1 MCRTGRA
8 GAGVLGTLQDDGRSC
23 VTAGV
28 FRRTAHVQ
36 GWPEDGAGG
45 QGMFQDDGH
54 SCVTTG
60 VLRRTGGVQDWLSR
74 GRGTGNSPGGW
85 SQMCHYRGA
94 QEEWGCAG
102 SAKQGQG
109 DQEHSRTIV
118 TAVSLQS
125 CSGGLGVCRVGWAGG
140 RGTRNAPGGW
150 SQLYLCVVTCV
161 TVTAHW
167 PGWKGQGGRGR
178 CH

>member
-1 MCRTGRA
+1 M
-8 GAGVLGTLQDDGRSC
+8 
-23 VTAGV
+23 TAWCEN
-28 FRRTAHVQ
+28 A
-36 GWPEDGAGG
+36 
-45 QGMFQDDGH
+45 
-54 SCVTTG
+54 TTG

-109 DQEHSRTIV
+109 DQEHSRMIV

-125 CSGGLGVCRVGWAGG
+125 CSGGLGCAGS
-140 RGTRNAPGGW
+140 A
-150 SQLYLCVVTCV
+150 
-161 TVTAHW
+161 
-167 PGWKGQGGRGR
+167 GQGAEGPGTLQEDGLSYIFVWL
-178 CH
+178 HVSL